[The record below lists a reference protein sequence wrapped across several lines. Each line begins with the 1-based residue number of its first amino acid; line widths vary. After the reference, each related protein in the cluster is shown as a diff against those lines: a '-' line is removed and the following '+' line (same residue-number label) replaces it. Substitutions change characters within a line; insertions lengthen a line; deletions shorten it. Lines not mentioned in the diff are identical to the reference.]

1 MVQRSSSVVIVG
13 TLVCSPG
20 SARSESRAGR
30 EQQGK
35 RFQTRDRTVREFSG
49 KIAAW
54 HCQVMAVEQ
63 GGEAS
68 PRASTAAQ
76 NM

>member
-30 EQQGK
+30 SQQGK
-35 RFQTRDRTVREFSG
+35 RFQTRDRTVWEFSG

>member
-1 MVQRSSSVVIVG
+1 MVHWSSSVVIVG

-20 SARSESRAGR
+20 GARSESHAGR
-30 EQQGK
+30 SQQGK
-35 RFQTRDRTVREFSG
+35 RFQTRDRTVREFSVE
-49 KIAAW
+49 IAAW
-54 HCQVMAVEQ
+54 HCQMMAVEQ

-68 PRASTAAQ
+68 PRARTAAQ